1 MKCDLCG
8 GAMLEKKTTYTLEI
22 HKRFVMVE
30 NVPAKVCQQ
39 CGEMLYSPDVVDRLQ
54 KTIWNN
60 KEPEKTIETPVFDF
74 MKAV

>member
-1 MKCDLCG
+1 MKCNLCG
-8 GAMLEKKTTYTLEI
+8 GIILEQETTYTLEI
-22 HKRFVMVE
+22 EGRFVMVE

-39 CGEMLYSPDVVDRLQ
+39 CGEMLFSPDVVERLQ

-60 KEPEKTIETPVFDF
+60 KKPEKTIETPVFDF